1 MKITAA
7 AQKRAIGLWQT
18 ALEQKG
24 NAAARR
30 FTKLLAEAR
39 KNPAA
44 WNEQATRDALKSIF
58 LAYSAE
64 LGAPMNMAL
73 LATVAAV
80 LPVGT
85 TSVDFSQ
92 EERWEESLN
101 TAAAR
106 ALQQKT
112 PADGAEIMRVAL
124 IDHATGQLEATQEHF
139 MKPGP
144 KTVRVNDEE
153 IVYINKAPKHEGQ
166 KLMWERVHEPGACH
180 WCTQEVWQL
189 QEYGWGFSKH
199 HGDRCTRRLVTRPV
213 GTQPR

>member
-18 ALEQKG
+18 ALESKG
-24 NAAARR
+24 QAATRR
-30 FTKLLAEAR
+30 FAALLAGAR
-39 KNPAA
+39 TNPA
-44 WNEQATRDALKSIF
+44 WTEQGLRDALKSIF

-64 LGAPMNMAL
+64 LGGPMNAAL

-85 TSVDFSQ
+85 TSVDFQ
-92 EERWEESLN
+92 QDEGWEAAMN

-106 ALQQKT
+106 AIQQRT
-112 PADGAEIMRVAL
+112 PTEGAEVMRVAL
-124 IDHATGQLEATQEHF
+124 IDHAPAQLEATQTHYLE
-139 MKPGP
+139 PGP
-144 KTVRVNDEE
+144 KTVRVKDRETTYVNE
-153 IVYINKAPKHEGQ
+153 AQPRGGT

-180 WCTQEVWQL
+180 WCTSEVWQL
-189 QEYGWGFSKH
+189 QEQSWGFSKH
-199 HGDRCTRRLVTRPV
+199 HGDRCTRRLVSRPV